1 MKKYAV
7 IFMILA
13 QILFA
18 SNLPEPRFEIFFDK
32 NATSKQIDAGLD
44 QILEFL
50 SQNPHRV
57 NEEYGEFNDRLFSP
71 FIYNVK
77 IIKTGEFDF
86 ERIKKALKFKPD
98 LNYKFMIFSPLD
110 AIIALGIDPEGK
122 YKFDQK
128 EAIRLIDLL
137 VANGAD
143 IGSPELLRT
152 ACNAEAFEIFSHLLS
167 KGARGDKETML
178 CVAGGIA
185 IFMGRNGASPIANAP
200 LDPKIRQF
208 AKTAKFTEFYHDKMR
223 YLEELLKFKPLS
235 EFEAKELEIFTKLAA
250 VLDSEDMVKFLLKKG
265 VCRQEKLQTSCE
277 NLKKYATQF
286 DAKDSL
292 KLINGDK
299 VVSPK

>member
-1 MKKYAV
+1 MKKCAV
-7 IFMILA
+7 IFMILI

-18 SNLPEPRFEIFFDK
+18 LNLPEPGFEIFFDE

-57 NEEYGEFNDRLFSP
+57 NDEYGEFNDRLFSP

-86 ERIKKALKFKPD
+86 ERIKKALKFKPG
-98 LNYKFMIFSPLD
+98 LNYKFMIFTPLD
-110 AIIALGIDPEGK
+110 AVIALGIDPEGK
-122 YKFDQK
+122 YKLDQK

-167 KGARGDKETML
+167 KGARGNKETML
-178 CVAGGIA
+178 CVAGGMA
-185 IFMGRNGASPIANAP
+185 IFMGQNGASPIANAP

-208 AKTAKFTEFYHDKMR
+208 AKTAKFTEFYRDKMR

-235 EFEAKELEIFTKLAA
+235 EFKAKELEIFAKLAA
-250 VLDSEDMVKFLLKKG
+250 VLDSEDMVKFLLKNG
-265 VCRQEKLQTSCE
+265 VCKDEKLRTNRSQI
-277 NLKKYATQF
+277 A
-286 DAKDSL
+286 
-292 KLINGDK
+292 
-299 VVSPK
+299 

>member
-1 MKKYAV
+1 MKKCAV
-7 IFMILA
+7 IFMILI

-18 SNLPEPRFEIFFDK
+18 SNLPEPDFEIFFDE

-50 SQNPHRV
+50 SQNPHRI
-57 NEEYGEFNDRLFSP
+57 NDEYGEFDDRLFSP

-86 ERIKKALKFKPD
+86 ERIKKALKFKPG
-98 LNYKFMIFSPLD
+98 LNYKFMIFTPLD
-110 AIIALGIDPEGK
+110 AVIALGIDPEGK

-152 ACNAEAFEIFSHLLS
+152 ACNAEAFEIFSHLLG

-185 IFMGRNGASPIANAP
+185 IFMGQNGASPIANTP

-208 AKTAKFTEFYHDKMR
+208 AKTAKFTEFYRDKMR

-235 EFEAKELEIFTKLAA
+235 EFKAKELEIFTKLAA
-250 VLDSEDMVKFLLKKG
+250 ILDSEDMVKFLLKNS
-265 VCRQEKLQTSCE
+265 VCKDERLRTSCE

-286 DAKDSL
+286 GAKESL
-292 KLINGDK
+292 KLINE
-299 VVSPK
+299 VR